1 MGALEIPRRS
11 TRATPA
17 RQEPLGPRRAVA
29 SEGSVHARGGFLTCQ
44 QGRILNPDGGA
55 CGFSLRWRSL
65 SRAAAASLVVSWA
78 HPRVGRGGLSGSQV
92 PRPQR
97 PLLARARRYLRETA
111 GRMERAGVCAASFI
125 QDEANLRK
133 RHEAEGAVP
142 VVQTLL
148 PAILLEGRLV
158 GSVVVPQLEKG
169 RRPRSWPRGGW
180 AAALSA
186 GPRAPF

>member
-17 RQEPLGPRRAVA
+17 RREPLGPRRAVA
-29 SEGSVHARGGFLTCQ
+29 SEGSVHAQGGFLTCQ

-78 HPRVGRGGLSGSQV
+78 HPWVGRGGPSGSQV

-111 GRMERAGVCAASFI
+111 GGWNGRAFVLLVSYKMRRTYGRGTRLKVLCPSCRLCSRRFFWKAAS
-125 QDEANLRK
+125 L
-133 RHEAEGAVP
+133 
-142 VVQTLL
+142 VVWL
-148 PAILLEGRLV
+148 
-158 GSVVVPQLEKG
+158 S
-169 RRPRSWPRGGW
+169 RS
-180 AAALSA
+180 
-186 GPRAPF
+186 